1 MAVLPSNSPTMP
13 GLDIAARVEFAREVG
28 GDFYLY
34 LVEGNRLGIVVGD
47 VSGKGFGP
55 ALVSTSIVNM
65 LPLMHPLNRP
75 LAALVDLNREMT
87 ERMPDDTFVTLSMV
101 EISTESSD
109 IHLWNAGH
117 PPVLIYRTRLRK
129 AVASRNFNP
138 GLGFLADWQ
147 GSVEAAD
154 LDVGDVLLVYTDGL
168 IEARGPSREQFEEAR
183 TIEVLEKNAHRTAC
197 EIADELI
204 QALNLWGEV
213 TDDLTVLVVKRVHI
227 VDKSETVLSS

>member
-1 MAVLPSNSPTMP
+1 
-13 GLDIAARVEFAREVG
+13 
-28 GDFYLY
+28 
-34 LVEGNRLGIVVGD
+34 
-47 VSGKGFGP
+47 
-55 ALVSTSIVNM
+55 M